1 MRFKIGR
8 KSYRIDIRK
17 VGIHENTFIFLK
29 EKKIRN
35 EFVRTLLMQDQ
46 GNLHDVHAPALKNRV
61 KKKKGLRGEEK
72 NMEEF
77 KRWNIDEGES
87 NDTTD
92 CIREKLVRVVGTRIA
107 GGTPPGEESIL
118 RYKFSLLIQSGQ
130 F

>member
-1 MRFKIGR
+1 
-8 KSYRIDIRK
+8 
-17 VGIHENTFIFLK
+17 
-29 EKKIRN
+29 
-35 EFVRTLLMQDQ
+35 MQDQ
-46 GNLHDVHAPALKNRV
+46 RNLHDVHAPALKNRV

-77 KRWNIDEGES
+77 KRWNIDEGGS